1 MKTPLMNSVSSGTFV
16 VAFGANLNDPIDT
29 LKKAYAELA
38 ISWTCMGASHLY
50 RTAPVGGV
58 EQGDFTNA
66 IAVFQAD
73 LTPHQVLQELHRVE
87 NEFGRTREVRWGP
100 RTLDLDLIAMWDGD
114 QPVHLDTEELT
125 VPHPRA
131 AERSFVT
138 VPWTDIDLPQQF
150 RVLPEHGEV
159 DSLPSSREQLVQLTE
174 RLDS

>member
-1 MKTPLMNSVSSGTFV
+1 MNTASSGTFV

-29 LKKAYAELA
+29 LKKAYAQLA
-38 ISWTCMGASHLY
+38 ISWTCIGASHLY

-66 IAVFQAD
+66 IAVFQTD

-114 QPVHLDTEELT
+114 QPVHLLTEELT
-125 VPHPRA
+125 IPHPRA

-138 VPWTDIDLPQQF
+138 VPWVEIDLLPEY
-150 RVLPEHGEV
+150 RVLPGYGEV
-159 DSLPSSREQLVQLTE
+159 NSLASSREQLVQLTE
-174 RLDS
+174 RLDT

>member
-1 MKTPLMNSVSSGTFV
+1 MNTASSGTFV

-29 LKKAYAELA
+29 LKKAYAQLA
-38 ISWTCMGASHLY
+38 ISWTCIGASHLY

-66 IAVFQAD
+66 IAVFQTD

-114 QPVHLDTEELT
+114 QPVHLLTEELT
-125 VPHPRA
+125 IPHPRA
-131 AERSFVT
+131 SGRSFVT
-138 VPWTDIDLPQQF
+138 VPWVEIDLPPEY
-150 RVLPEHGEV
+150 RVLPGHGEV
-159 DSLPSSREQLVQLTE
+159 NSLASSREQLVQLTV
-174 RLDS
+174 RLDT

>member
-1 MKTPLMNSVSSGTFV
+1 MNTIVI
-16 VAFGANLNDPIDT
+16 AFGANLDNPVET
-29 LKKAYAELA
+29 LKKAYAELE
-38 ISWTCMGASHLY
+38 ISWKSLGASHLY

-66 IAVFQAD
+66 VAVFHAD

-100 RTLDLDLIAMWDGD
+100 RTLDLDLIAMWQNG
-114 QPVHLDTEELT
+114 QPVILDSVELT
-125 VPHPRA
+125 IPHPRA

-138 VPWTDIDLPQQF
+138 VPWSDIDLPDQY
-150 RVLPEHGEV
+150 RDLPGHGAI
-159 DSLPSSREQLVQLTE
+159 DSLESSRDQLERLTE

>member
-1 MKTPLMNSVSSGTFV
+1 MNTVTTGTFV
-16 VAFGANLNDPIDT
+16 VAFGANLDDPIDT

-38 ISWTCMGASHLY
+38 ILWTCIGASHLY

-66 IAVFQAD
+66 VAVFQAD
-73 LTPHQVLQELHRVE
+73 LTPHQVLRELHRVE

-125 VPHPRA
+125 IPHPRA
-131 AERSFVT
+131 FERSFVT
-138 VPWTDIDLPQQF
+138 VPWNDIRLAPEF
-150 RVLPEHGEV
+150 LVLPGHGAV
-159 DSLPSSREQLVQLTE
+159 DSLASAHEQLMQLTE
-174 RLDS
+174 RLDA